1 MKKQTRFVIFILLLA
16 ATTLSVPASPAGALA
31 QLPAPEGISVDPA
44 RTILVFYSSTC
55 PHCHRLMQ
63 WMSEVEDRFP
73 DLEIHNLEVVNSGD
87 QPRRDYYHQVMSLYE
102 TEPRGV
108 PRTVIGDKVFVG
120 FAPDSLEDRFV
131 PEFGAWLGTRL
142 AIMRA
147 MQALQ
152 AGL

>member
-1 MKKQTRFVIFILLLA
+1 MKKQTSIVIFILLMTGA
-16 ATTLSVPASPAGALA
+16 TLSVSASPGNALA
-31 QLPAPEGISVDPA
+31 QLAAPQGILVDPA

-55 PHCHRLMQ
+55 PHCHNLMQ
-63 WMSEVEDRFP
+63 WMSEIEDRFP

-87 QPRRDYYHQVMSLYE
+87 QARRDYFQQVMSLYE

-120 FAPDSLEDRFV
+120 FSPDSLEDRFV
-131 PEFGAWLGTRL
+131 PEYGAWIGTRV

-152 AGL
+152 EEL